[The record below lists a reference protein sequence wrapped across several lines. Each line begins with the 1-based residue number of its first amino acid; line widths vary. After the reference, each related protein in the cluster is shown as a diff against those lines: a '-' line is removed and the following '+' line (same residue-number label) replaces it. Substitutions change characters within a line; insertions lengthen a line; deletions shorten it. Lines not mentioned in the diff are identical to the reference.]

1 MPKQTVDPSTVD
13 RPLSDPWPIV
23 SPAHVFSVAPLIAI
37 LGALVGLAP
46 MAYPTPAAAQS
57 SRSLPVDT
65 TGQSLTTAMTD
76 IARRSGRELLVA
88 TSTKGEHAAP
98 RLKGRYT
105 LDQALPLLL
114 AGSGLTYRRTTDGT
128 YIVYVAPTLPPAEPD
143 AAVALPELLV
153 TASSQNSDI
162 QRTENDIQPYK
173 VWSSRDIEHAHAM
186 NIDDFLRGRVTAN
199 GQSVSRMAEA
209 GGSSRS
215 EVNLR
220 GLGANQTLVLVDG
233 RRMPSLP
240 ALDATLS
247 LLQSDLNG
255 IPLAAI
261 DRVEVLNS
269 TAGGIHGVGATAGA
283 INIVLKRDYE
293 GARLG
298 VTYGLSSRGDAALA
312 RIDGQIGFTSKDGR
326 TRGSILFSRGW
337 GPDLRDGDRDF
348 TVRARALRAANDSVG
363 FARTSPISASIN
375 IVSRSGADLTLDPRY
390 GGGSLGS
397 AATFADADYRGVTSD
412 GGAQLLAH
420 AGRTD
425 TSLAP
430 DAAGARR
437 SLLTHP
443 STTSIIANGR
453 HRFGSSVEAYL
464 DVMILQNA
472 GEVTLR
478 RNPHSPVIAADAPTN
493 PFQQDI
499 LVSYPLEGIDGRQR
513 SWTRTTRLTGGLIV
527 DLPAA
532 WKADLDY
539 SWARAELREAAS
551 GANLTDDFYDAIH
564 GGLPSATGGAA
575 LDPLAGRAAFLA
587 AVAPYHF
594 DSHSTGSQSNHFDDL
609 SLRLA
614 GPLVDAPAGPVTLSL
629 LAESRRERTPP
640 SAYLFAV
647 SGVEDLVSL
656 PLPSVSTQT
665 RSVYVELRAPV
676 VDREFGPM
684 ALRGLE
690 FQLALRRDSNRPVLE
705 GRYFNLEG
713 VDQPPVRP
721 HYSSTVYTAGFRAFP
736 RDGLMVRASVAS
748 GVLPPPLDSYGL
760 LSYSLTAD
768 PRDASDEAAVYL
780 MDQAQPDPKR
790 GDALLGT
797 EGVFRLIWGG
807 AANLQA
813 ERARSLSIGAVLA
826 PPAIDGLRVSVDYTR
841 ILKQR
846 EIISEHEEDYV
857 YVLQHEDQFP
867 GRVIRAPLTEADRAK
882 GYSAGVVTAVDTTS
896 FNIGRTLVE
905 AIDFQAVY
913 RLPTPDLG
921 DLQFHVAATWQLNL
935 RRRANADSPW
945 VDLVGLADGP
955 LEWRAN
961 GGVDWSRGPLAVGL
975 NAAFYDSY
983 RPQAS
988 YLLASAA
995 ASKVVQQGAAR
1006 IPAQVYV
1013 DLYGARRLSF
1023 LEARGF
1029 ASAEIRF
1036 TVQNLL
1042 DHQPPVVVSQIAPN
1056 FSPYG
1061 DPRLRRFELSL
1072 VGRF

>member
-1 MPKQTVDPSTVD
+1 MPKQTVDPSTLD
-13 RPLSDPWPIV
+13 RSLSEAWPIA
-23 SPAHVFSVAPLIAI
+23 SSAHVFSVAPLIAI
-37 LGALVGLAP
+37 LGASLGLAP
-46 MAYPTPAAAQS
+46 LACATPAIAQGS
-57 SRSLPVDT
+57 QSLPVNT
-65 TGQSLTTAMTD
+65 TGQSLTTALTD

-88 TSTKGEHAAP
+88 APTKGERAAP

-105 LDQALPLLL
+105 IDQILPLLL
-114 AGSGLTYRRTTDGT
+114 SGSGLTYRRTTDGT
-128 YIVYVAPTLPPAEPD
+128 YIVYVAPPLPPPEPD
-143 AAVALPELLV
+143 TPVALPELLV

-162 QRTENDIQPYK
+162 QRTESDIQPYK
-173 VWSSRDIEHAHAM
+173 VWSNRDIEHAHAM
-186 NIDDFLRGRVTAN
+186 NIDDFLRSHVTAN
-199 GQSVSRMAEA
+199 AQSTSRMAEA
-209 GGSSRS
+209 GGGSRS

-233 RRMPSLP
+233 RRMPNLP

-261 DRVEVLNS
+261 DRIEVLNA

-283 INIVLKRDYE
+283 INIVLKREYE
-293 GARLG
+293 GVRLG
-298 VTYGLSSRGDAALA
+298 VTYGLSSRRDAAIA
-312 RIDGQIGFTSKDGR
+312 RIDGQIGFSSKDGR

-348 TVRARALRAANDSVG
+348 TVQARALRAANDPIG

-375 IVSRSGADLTLDPRY
+375 IVSRSGANLTLDPRY
-390 GGGSLGS
+390 GGGSLG
-397 AATFADADYRGVTSD
+397 APATFADAEYRGAPSD

-425 TSLAP
+425 TALAP

-464 DVMILQNA
+464 DVMVLQNA
-472 GEVTLR
+472 GEATLR

-513 SWTRTTRLTGGLIV
+513 SWTRTTRLTGGLIG
-527 DLPAA
+527 DLPGG

-539 SWARAELREAAS
+539 SWARAQLREAAS
-551 GANLTDDFYDAIH
+551 GVNLTDDFYDAIND
-564 GGLPSATGGAA
+564 GRPSATGGAA
-575 LDPLAGRAAFLA
+575 IDPLAGRAAFLA
-587 AVAPYHF
+587 AVAPFHF
-594 DSHSTGSQSNHFDDL
+594 DSHSAGSQSTHFDDL

-614 GPLVDAPAGPVTLSL
+614 GPLVDAPGGPVTLSL
-629 LAESRRERTPP
+629 LAESRRERMSP
-640 SAYLFAV
+640 STYQFAV
-647 SGVEDLVSL
+647 SGVEGLVSL
-656 PLPSVSTQT
+656 PLPSVSTRT
-665 RSVYVELRAPV
+665 RSVYVELRAPIGNRESGPV
-676 VDREFGPM
+676 V
-684 ALRGLE
+684 LRGLE
-690 FQLALRRDSNRPVLE
+690 FQLALRRDSYRPVLE
-705 GRYFNLEG
+705 GRYFNLDGE
-713 VDQPPVRP
+713 DRPPVRL
-721 HYSSTVYTAGFRAFP
+721 HYNPTVYTAGLRAFP
-736 RDGLMVRASVAS
+736 RDGLMVRASIAS

-768 PRDASDEAAVYL
+768 PRDASDAGGVYL
-780 MDQAQPDPKR
+780 MDQSQPDPKR
-790 GDALLGT
+790 DGALLGT
-797 EGVFRLIWGG
+797 EGAFRLIWGG
-807 AANLQA
+807 AADLQA

-826 PPAIDGLRVSVDYTR
+826 PPAIDGLRVSIDYTR

-846 EIISEHEEDYV
+846 EIVTDHEEDYV

-882 GYSAGVVTAVDTTS
+882 GYKAGVVTAVDTTS
-896 FNIGRTLVE
+896 FNIGKTHVE
-905 AIDFQAVY
+905 AIDVQAAY

-935 RRRANADSPW
+935 RRRAN
-945 VDLVGLADGP
+945 
-955 LEWRAN
+955 
-961 GGVDWSRGPLAVGL
+961 GGVDWSRGPLAMGL
-975 NAAFYDSY
+975 NAVFYDSY

-988 YLLASAA
+988 NLLASAA
-995 ASKVVQQGAAR
+995 ASKVLQQGAAR
-1006 IPAQVYV
+1006 IPAQIYF
-1013 DLYGARRLSF
+1013 DLYGVRQLSF
-1023 LEARGF
+1023 LKARGF
-1029 ASAEIRF
+1029 ASAEVRF

-1042 DHQPPVVVSQIAPN
+1042 DHQPPVIVSQIAPN

-1072 VGRF
+1072 VARF